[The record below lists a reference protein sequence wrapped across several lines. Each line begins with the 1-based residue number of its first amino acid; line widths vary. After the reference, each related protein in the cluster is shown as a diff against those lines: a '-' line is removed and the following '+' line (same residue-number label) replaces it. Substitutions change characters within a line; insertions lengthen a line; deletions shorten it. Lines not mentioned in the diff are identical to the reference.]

1 MKKYLIVLVSLFLS
15 GCLSLPKFNTPKVDT
30 TTSAAVVVKAEDTKK
45 QVDAAAEANTKVEAA
60 RKEMELQYAK
70 FRDGLQKAYDDR
82 EKLDD
87 ANFAKIGE
95 LNYGIYIVTQEKKKQ
110 DINTLIAHLRSK
122 EIMNRTDKTTPEQ
135 KTAIAKEVDDEKTK
149 TIDQLYLKYNAQVEL
164 AISQKSQLDNAEA
177 LIAQK
182 EKEKQQLREAQQV
195 TINKIQAEKDAEIAR
210 LKKEANDQLAIAKAN
225 QKAEMVGLIVKALL
239 GVGIL
244 FLVLAVLLKNI
255 TMGIGCIASLGLA
268 YTAATIPMWVV
279 GTILGGVI
287 VIFVLV
293 EIFKEK
299 KINTTNPTVI
309 QVQTISPQQ
318 PTQPPSS

>member
-1 MKKYLIVLVSLFLS
+1 
-15 GCLSLPKFNTPKVDT
+15 
-30 TTSAAVVVKAEDTKK
+30 VKAEDTKK
-45 QVDAAAEANTKVEAA
+45 QVDAAAEANAKVEAA

-82 EKLDD
+82 TKLDD
-87 ANFAKIGE
+87 VNFAKIGE

-182 EKEKQQLREAQQV
+182 EKEKEQLRQAQQV
-195 TINKIQAEKDAEIAR
+195 TINKIQAEKDAELAR
-210 LKKEANDQLAIAKAN
+210 LKREAADQLAIAKAN
-225 QKAEMVGLIVKALL
+225 QKAEMLGYIIKALV

-244 FLVLAVLLKNI
+244 FLVLAILLKSISMSIGALACLALAYVAATVPIWVIGSVVGVVVLLLIWESHGSK
-255 TMGIGCIASLGLA
+255 L
-268 YTAATIPMWVV
+268 
-279 GTILGGVI
+279 
-287 VIFVLV
+287 
-293 EIFKEK
+293 K
-299 KINTTNPTVI
+299 KTLKTTPPT
-309 QVQTISPQQ
+309 
-318 PTQPPSS
+318 TQ

>member
-1 MKKYLIVLVSLFLS
+1 MKKYFVIVLTSLFFA
-15 GCLSLPKFNTPKVDT
+15 GCLGLPKFNTPKVDT

-45 QVDAAAEANTKVEAA
+45 QVDAAAEANAKVEAA

-82 EKLDD
+82 TKLDD

-182 EKEKQQLREAQQV
+182 EKEKEQLRQAQQV
-195 TINKIQAEKDAEIAR
+195 TINKIQAEKDAELAR
-210 LKKEANDQLAIAKAN
+210 LKREAADQLAIAKAN
-225 QKAEMVGLIVKALL
+225 QKAEMLGYIIKALV

-244 FLVLAVLLKNI
+244 FLVLAILLKSI
-255 TMGIGCIASLGLA
+255 SMGIGALACLALA
-268 YTAATIPMWVV
+268 YVAATVPIWVIGSVV
-279 GTILGGVI
+279 GV
-287 VIFVLV
+287 VVLLLIW
-293 EIFKEK
+293 ESHGSKLK
-299 KINTTNPTVI
+299 KTLKTTPPT
-309 QVQTISPQQ
+309 
-318 PTQPPSS
+318 TQ

>member
-1 MKKYLIVLVSLFLS
+1 MKKYFVIVLTSLFFA
-15 GCLSLPKFNTPKVDT
+15 GCLGLPKFNTPKVDT

-45 QVDAAAEANTKVEAA
+45 QVDAAAEANAKVEAA

-82 EKLDD
+82 TKLDD
-87 ANFAKIGE
+87 ANFAIIGE

-182 EKEKQQLREAQQV
+182 EKEKEQLRQAQQV
-195 TINKIQAEKDAEIAR
+195 TINKIQAEKDAELTR
-210 LKKEANDQLAIAKAN
+210 LKREAADQLAIAKAN
-225 QKAEMVGLIVKALL
+225 QKAEMLGYIIKALV

-244 FLVLAVLLKNI
+244 FLVLAILLKSI
-255 TMGIGCIASLGLA
+255 SMGIGALACLALA
-268 YTAATIPMWVV
+268 YVAATVPIWVIGSVV
-279 GTILGGVI
+279 GV
-287 VIFVLV
+287 VVLLLIW
-293 EIFKEK
+293 ESHGSKLK
-299 KINTTNPTVI
+299 KTLKTTPPT
-309 QVQTISPQQ
+309 
-318 PTQPPSS
+318 TQ

>member
-1 MKKYLIVLVSLFLS
+1 MKKYFVIVLASLLFA
-15 GCLSLPKFNTPKVDT
+15 GCLGLPKFNTPKVDT
-30 TTSAAVVVKAEDTKK
+30 TTSAAVVIKAEDSKK
-45 QVDAAAEANTKVEAA
+45 QVDAAAEANAKVEAA

-195 TINKIQAEKDAEIAR
+195 TINKIQAEKDAELAR
-210 LKKEANDQLAIAKAN
+210 LKKEADDQLAIAKAN

-268 YTAATIPMWVV
+268 YAAATIPMWVV
-279 GTILGGVI
+279 GATLGGVI

-293 EIFKEK
+293 EIFKK
-299 KINTTNPTVI
+299 K
-309 QVQTISPQQ
+309 
-318 PTQPPSS
+318 PTQQSSPTPPAAPTQ

>member
-1 MKKYLIVLVSLFLS
+1 MKNIVLLMATLLFA
-15 GCLSLPKFNTPKVDT
+15 GCLNLPKFNTPKVDT
-30 TTSAAVVVKAEDTKK
+30 TTSAAVVVKAEDSKK
-45 QVDAAAEANTKVEAA
+45 QIDAAADANAKVEAA
-60 RKEMELQYAK
+60 RKEMELQYSK

-87 ANFAKIGE
+87 ENFAKIGE

-122 EIMNRTDKTTPEQ
+122 EIMNRADKTTPDQ
-135 KTAIAKEVDDEKTK
+135 KTAIAKEVEDEKTK
-149 TIDQLYLKYNAQVEL
+149 TIDQLYIKYNAQVEL

-195 TINKIQAEKDAEIAR
+195 TINKIQAEKDAELAK
-210 LKKEANDQLAIAKAN
+210 LKKDADNQLAIAKAN

-255 TMGIGCIASLGLA
+255 TMAIGCIASLGLA

-279 GTILGGVI
+279 GAILGGI
-287 VIFVLV
+287 LVIFVLI
-293 EIFKEK
+293 EIFKK
-299 KINTTNPTVI
+299 KKPTGEQPVIVKVETTSDPKSTV
-309 QVQTISPQQ
+309 SG
-318 PTQPPSS
+318 